1 MRRVWL
7 ACWGVVGMLLALSV
21 GAQVP
26 EPQLS
31 PAHQARWDHIASELR
46 CLVCQNESLS
56 SSNADLA
63 LDLRREVKS
72 LIAANRNDDEIRA
85 FLVGRYGDFVL
96 YKPEVKPVTWLLW
109 FGPFGLLTLALWMA
123 WRLMRRRSVAS
134 EALSDLERERV
145 RQWMES

>member
-1 MRRVWL
+1 MRRLGGLGILLCGLWL
-7 ACWGVVGMLLALSV
+7 SGSLA
-21 GAQVP
+21 AQVP
-26 EPQLS
+26 EHQWS

-46 CLVCQNESLS
+46 CMVCQNESLS

-63 LDLRREVKS
+63 LDLRREVKA
-72 LIAANRNDDEIRA
+72 LIVADRSDDEIRA

-109 FGPFGLLTLALWMA
+109 FGPFVLLGLAMLLA
-123 WRLMRRRSVAS
+123 WRLIRRRSVNS
-134 EALSDLERERV
+134 VSLSDSERERV